1 MRRKRR
7 SRGRSQGE
15 AAEEAVE
22 AAQEESRSERRK
34 AQLARWRD
42 KFIQNLQSAGLLMEK
57 VHFLS
62 TLPFMQLTMI
72 FLKVFS
78 LLSGG
83 IIQCKEDHTLS
94 EAPCSMGCV
103 GVLC

>member
-57 VHFLS
+57 VQL
-62 TLPFMQLTMI
+62 LGPF
-72 FLKVFS
+72 S
-78 LLSGG
+78 
-83 IIQCKEDHTLS
+83 
-94 EAPCSMGCV
+94 
-103 GVLC
+103 